1 MKTLQG
7 GNRVRAG
14 LIGALLVII
23 IGLLPSTA
31 RAQASISGVV
41 KDSSGAVLPG
51 VTVEAASPAL
61 IEKVRSATADG
72 SGQYHIENLRPGTY
86 SLTFTLSGFSTFKRE
101 GIELTGTFTATVN
114 AEMKVGAVA
123 ETITVAGETPV
134 VDVVNAK
141 QQQTVSGETLE
152 AIPTARLY
160 HSIATLVP
168 GVSVSGS
175 QDVGGLAGPVTVT
188 FNMRGGP
195 GNEGRLTLDGL
206 SLGASL
212 NGTGVSYTVADVP
225 NAQEIVFT
233 TAGGLGEL
241 EVGGPAMNL
250 VPRQGG
256 NSFNGSFFGNWA
268 NDSLQTSNYTDAI
281 KAAGLS
287 APNLMQKIWDASGAV
302 GGPVSKDK
310 LWFFAATRYQGN
322 RKLVA
327 GMFDNLNAGDPT
339 QWTYVGNKNAQS
351 RDDGTWKSVN
361 VRLTWQASPRN
372 KFSFY
377 EDQQW
382 LCTSCLGG
390 GSATIA
396 PEARGNNHA
405 TPTVQQ
411 ATWSSPVT
419 SKLLLEAG
427 FGTNLIDG
435 YGTQFNLPNSN
446 ALIPVTE
453 QCTGGCPANGGIAG
467 LQYRGNNSY
476 VADSDVLSWR
486 ASITR
491 VTGGNSA
498 KLGYYGQFVRNHF
511 PNSVVNDTWTSYT
524 FNNGAPLSLTQLAG
538 PALVNTHL
546 KTHALYLQDQWTHGK
561 LTLTGAMRYDRSAS
575 FFPQEQVGPNP
586 FILTPTVFPAQ
597 DGTKYS
603 DITPRIG
610 VAYDVFG
617 NGKTSVK
624 VNVGKYLA
632 AADGSSITGALT
644 NPLSRIATS
653 VNRTWTDGNKNFK
666 PDCDLSNPLVQDFRT
681 SGGDLCGQINNLN
694 FAKPIFSNTY
704 DPAILN
710 GWGLRPYDWNVGIQV
725 QQELLPR
732 VSVNVG
738 YFRRWFGNF
747 LATDNLA
754 VKASDFSTFSVT
766 APADSR
772 LPGGGGYVVSGLYDV
787 SPTLFGQTNN
797 FITLSDTYGNQTQH
811 WNSVEVNF
819 TARVRQGLTFQGG
832 TSTGRL
838 TTDNCAITAQ
848 LPETTISATGA
859 RNPYCHVEPPFLTQF
874 KALASYTVPKVDV
887 QVSGTMQSIPGAT
900 LAANFNVPTATAAL
914 TLGRPLAGQAAFA
927 SVNLVTPG
935 SVLGDRINQLDL
947 RAGKVLRFGHTRLQL
962 SADLYNALNSSAIQT
977 YNQTF
982 NATSWLTPTL
992 ILPARF
998 AKLTAQ
1004 VDF

>member
-1 MKTLQG
+1 MRSLVRLSIAALALVVAPTL
-7 GNRVRAG
+7 AF
-14 LIGALLVII
+14 
-23 IGLLPSTA
+23 
-31 RAQASISGVV
+31 AQASLNGLV

-51 VTVEAASPAL
+51 VTVEASSPAL
-61 IEKVRSATADG
+61 IEKVRSAVTDSTG
-72 SGQYHIENLRPGTY
+72 LYHIENLRPGTY
-86 SLTFTLSGFSTFKRE
+86 SITFSITGFSTVKHE
-101 GIELTGTFTATVN
+101 GIELTGSFTATVN
-114 AEMKVGAVA
+114 ADLKIGAVA
-123 ETITVAGETPV
+123 ETIIVTGETPV

-141 QQQTVSGETLE
+141 QQETVSGETLE

-256 NSFNGSFFGNWA
+256 NSFSGSFFGNWA

-281 KAAGLS
+281 RAAGLS
-287 APNLMQKIWDASGAV
+287 APNLMQKIWDTSGAV
-302 GGPVSKDK
+302 GGPIAKDK

-327 GMFDNLNAGDPT
+327 GMFDNLNAGNT
-339 QWTYVGNKNAQS
+339 AAWTYLGDKTAQS
-351 RDDGTWKSVN
+351 RDDGTWKSFN

-382 LCTSCLGG
+382 LCTSCMGG
-390 GSATIA
+390 GSATAA

-405 TPTVQQ
+405 APTVQQ
-411 ATWSSPVT
+411 AVWSSPVT
-419 SKLLLEAG
+419 SRLLLEAG
-427 FGTNLIDG
+427 FGTNLIDT

-453 QCTGGCPANGGIAG
+453 ACTGGCAANGGIAG
-467 LQYRGNNSY
+467 LNYRGNNSY

-486 ASITR
+486 ASATR
-491 VTGGNSA
+491 VTGANSA
-498 KLGYYGQFVRNHF
+498 KFGYYGQFVRNHF

-524 FNNGAPLSLTQLAG
+524 FNNGVPLSLTQIAG

-546 KTHALYLQDQWTHGK
+546 QTHSLYAQDQWTLGR
-561 LTLTGAMRYDRSAS
+561 LTLTGAIRYDRSSS

-597 DGTKYS
+597 NGTSYN
-603 DITPRIG
+603 DVTPRIG

-624 VNVGKYLA
+624 VNAGKYLA
-632 AADGSSITGALT
+632 ASDGSSITGAAT
-644 NPLSRIATS
+644 NPLSRISTS
-653 VNRTWTDGNKNFK
+653 VNRTWTDANRNFK
-666 PDCDLSNPLVQDFRT
+666 PDCDLSNPTAQDLRAA
-681 SGGDLCGQINNLN
+681 GGDFCGQINNLN
-694 FAKPIFSNTY
+694 FAKPVFSNTY

-710 GWGLRPYDWNVGIQV
+710 GWGLRPYDWNIGIQV
-725 QQELLPR
+725 QQELRPR
-732 VSVNVG
+732 VSVNIG

-754 VKASDFSTFSVT
+754 VKASDYTSYSIS

-772 LPGGGGYVVSGLYDV
+772 LPGGGGNVITGLYDV

-797 FITLSDTYGNQTQH
+797 FISLADNYGSQTQH
-811 WNSVEVNF
+811 WNSLEINL

-838 TTDNCAITAQ
+838 TTNTCEIRAQ
-848 LPETTISATGA
+848 LPETATL
-859 RNPYCHVEPPFLTQF
+859 NPYCNVVPPFLTQF
-874 KALASYTVPKVDV
+874 KGLASYTVPRVGV
-887 QVSGTMQSIPGAT
+887 QISGTLQSIPGAN
-900 LAANFNVPTATAAL
+900 LAANFSVPTATVAQS
-914 TLGRPLAGQAAFA
+914 LGRPLAGSAAFA

-935 SVLGDRINQLDL
+935 DIQGDRVNQVDL
-947 RAGKVLRFGHTRLQL
+947 RAGKVLRFGHTRMQL
-962 SADLYNALNSSAIQT
+962 SLDLYNALNSSAIQT

-982 NATSWLTPTL
+982 IAAGNWLTPTL
-992 ILPARF
+992 ILPSRF
-998 AKLTAQ
+998 AKITAQ

>member
-1 MKTLQG
+1 MRRLATL
-7 GNRVRAG
+7 VVA
-14 LIGALLVII
+14 ALAAVFVPSLVY
-23 IGLLPSTA
+23 G
-31 RAQASISGVV
+31 QASINGVV
-41 KDSSGAVLPG
+41 KDTSGAVLPG

-61 IEKVRSATADG
+61 IEKVRTALTDA
-72 SGQYHIENLRPGTY
+72 SGQYHVENLRPGMY
-86 SLTFTLSGFSTFKRE
+86 SLTFTLTGFSTVKRE
-101 GIELTGTFTATVN
+101 GIELAGSFTATVN
-114 AEMKVGAVA
+114 AELKVGTVA
-123 ETITVAGETPV
+123 ETIVVVGETPV

-160 HSIATLVP
+160 HSVATLVP

-256 NSFNGSFFGNWA
+256 NRFSGSFFGNWA
-268 NDSLQTSNYTDAI
+268 NDALQTSNYTDAI
-281 KAAGLS
+281 RAAGLN
-287 APNLMQKIWDASGAV
+287 APNLMQKIWDSDAAV
-302 GGPVSKDK
+302 GGPIRTDK
-310 LWFFAATRYQGN
+310 LWFFASTRYQGN

-327 GMFDNLNAGDPT
+327 GMFNNLNAGNPDA
-339 QWTYVGNKNAQS
+339 WTYVPDTSSQA
-351 RDDGTWKSVN
+351 RDDGTWKSFN
-361 VRLTWQASPRN
+361 ARLTWQASPRN

-382 LCTSCLGG
+382 LCTSCLSGG
-390 GSATIA
+390 TATTA
-396 PEARGNNHA
+396 PEARGNNHG
-405 TPTVQQ
+405 TPRVQQ
-411 ATWSSPVT
+411 MTWSSPWTNKV
-419 SKLLLEAG
+419 LLEAG

-435 YGTQFNLPNSN
+435 YGTQPNLSN
-446 ALIPVTE
+446 YNAIIPVTE
-453 QCTGGCPANGGIAG
+453 RCTGGCAANGNIPG
-467 LQYRGNNSY
+467 LQYRSIVAGAY

-486 ASITR
+486 GSITR
-491 VTGGNSA
+491 VTGGNSL

-511 PNSVVNDTWTSYT
+511 PNAVVNDTWTAYT
-524 FNNGAPLSLTQLAG
+524 FNNGVPLQLTQLAG
-538 PALVNTHL
+538 PALFNTHL
-546 KTHALYLQDQWTHGK
+546 KTHALYAQDQWTRGK
-561 LTLTGAMRYDRSAS
+561 LTLSGAVRYDRSAS

-597 DGTKYS
+597 DGTSYN
-603 DITPRIG
+603 DITPRLGI
-610 VAYDVFG
+610 AYDVFG

-624 VNVGKYLA
+624 VNAGKYLA

-653 VNRTWTDGNKNFK
+653 VTRTWSDANGNFK
-666 PDCDLSNPLVQDFRT
+666 PDCDLSNPLTQDLRA
-681 SGGDLCGQINNLN
+681 SGGDSCGQISNLN
-694 FAKPIFSNTY
+694 FAKPVFSNTY
-704 DPAILN
+704 DPAILH
-710 GWGLRPYDWNVGIQV
+710 GWSIRPYDWNVGVQV

-747 LATDNLA
+747 LATDNLS
-754 VKASDFSTFSVT
+754 VKASDYTPFSVT
-766 APADSR
+766 APVDPR
-772 LPGGGGYVVSGLYDV
+772 LPSGGGNVISGLYDV
-787 SPTLFGQTNN
+787 NPTLFGQTNN
-797 FITLSDTYGNQTQH
+797 FITLSNNYGTQTSH

-838 TTDNCAITAQ
+838 TTDNCAIVSQ
-848 LPETTISATGA
+848 LPEATFTTTGA
-859 RNPYCHVEPPFLTQF
+859 LNPYCHVQPPFLTQF
-874 KALASYTVPKVDV
+874 KGLASYTIPRVDV

-900 LAANFNVPTATAAL
+900 LQANYSVPTATASQS
-914 TLGRPLAGQAAFA
+914 LGRPLAGNAPFA
-927 SVNLVTPG
+927 TLSLVTPG

-947 RAGKVLRFGHTRLQL
+947 RVGKVLHFGRSRMQL
-962 SADLYNALNSSAIQT
+962 SLDVYNALNTSAIQT

-982 NATSWLTPTL
+982 IANGNWLTPTL

-998 AKLTAQ
+998 AKITAQ
-1004 VDF
+1004 FDF

>member
-1 MKTLQG
+1 MRSISRLIFAVLATL
-7 GNRVRAG
+7 
-14 LIGALLVII
+14 
-23 IGLLPSTA
+23 LLPGFA
-31 RAQASISGVV
+31 LAQNQSAINGTVR
-41 KDSSGAVLPG
+41 DSSGAVLPG
-51 VTVEAASPAL
+51 VTVEAASPVL
-61 IEKVRSATADG
+61 IEKVRTAITDG
-72 SGQYHIENLRPGTY
+72 GGQYHIEDLRPGTY
-86 SLTFTLSGFSTFKRE
+86 SLTFTLTGFSTVKRE
-101 GIELTGTFTATVN
+101 GIELTGSFTATVN
-114 AEMKVGAVA
+114 ADMKVGAVA
-123 ETITVAGETPV
+123 ETIVVTGETPV

-141 QQQTVSGETLE
+141 QLQTVSGETLE

-225 NAQEIVFT
+225 NAQEITFT

-256 NSFNGSFFGNWA
+256 NKFTGSFFGNWA

-281 KAAGLS
+281 RAAGLS
-287 APNLMQKIWDASGAV
+287 APNLMQKIWDSDGAI
-302 GGPVSKDK
+302 GGPIRTDK
-310 LWFFAATRYQGN
+310 LWFFATARYQGN

-327 GMFDNLNAGDPT
+327 GMFDNANAGDPT
-339 QWTYVGNKNAQS
+339 KWTYVPSTSQS
-351 RDDGTWKSVN
+351 RDDGTWKSFN
-361 VRLTWQASPRN
+361 ARLTWQASQRN

-382 LCTSCLGG
+382 LCTSCMGG
-390 GSATIA
+390 GSATTA

-411 ATWSSPVT
+411 VTWSSPYT

-427 FGTNLIDG
+427 FGTNIIDG
-435 YGTQFNLPNSN
+435 YGTQFNLPNAS
-446 ALIPVTE
+446 ALIPVVE
-453 QCTGGCPANGGIAG
+453 ACTGGCAANGGIAG
-467 LQYRGNNSY
+467 LSYRGNNSY

-491 VTGGNSA
+491 VTGGNTA
-498 KLGYYGQFVRNHF
+498 KIGYYGQFVRNHF
-511 PNSVVNDTWTSYT
+511 PNSVVNDTWTSYR
-524 FNNGAPLSLTQLAG
+524 FNNGVPLQLTQLAG

-546 KTHALYLQDQWTHGK
+546 KTHALFAQDQLTLHK
-561 LTLTGAMRYDRSAS
+561 LTISAAVRYDRSAS
-575 FFPQEQVGPNP
+575 FFPEEQVGPNP

-597 DGTKYS
+597 DGTSYN
-603 DITPRIG
+603 DITPRAGI
-610 VAYDVFG
+610 AYDVFG

-624 VNVGKYLA
+624 VNFGKYLA

-644 NPLSRIATS
+644 NPLSRISTS
-653 VNRTWTDGNKNFK
+653 VTRTWTDQNRNFR
-666 PDCDLSNPLVQDFRT
+666 PDCDLSNPLAQDQRP
-681 SGGDLCGQINNLN
+681 SGGDFCGQISDLN
-694 FAKPIFSNTY
+694 FAKPVFSNTF
-704 DPAILN
+704 DPAILH
-710 GWGLRPYDWNVGIQV
+710 GWGIRPYDWNFGLQV
-725 QQELLPR
+725 QQEVAPR
-732 VSVNVG
+732 VSVNIG

-747 LATDNLA
+747 FATDNLA
-754 VKASDFSTFSVT
+754 VTAADYSSFSIT

-772 LPGGGGYVVSGLYDV
+772 LPGGGGNVIGGLYDV
-787 SPTLFGQTNN
+787 SPALFGRTNN
-797 FITLSDTYGNQTQH
+797 FITKADNFGSETQH
-811 WNSVEVNF
+811 WNSVEINL

-838 TTDNCAITAQ
+838 TTNVCEIRAQ
-848 LPETTISATGA
+848 LPELTITGITGPT
-859 RNPYCHVEPPFLTQF
+859 NPYCNVVPPFLTQF
-874 KALASYTVPKVDV
+874 KGLASYNVPKIDV
-887 QVSGTMQSIPGAT
+887 QVSGTMQSIPGAN
-900 LAANFNVPTATAAL
+900 LAANLSVPTATTAL
-914 TLGRPLAGQAAFA
+914 TLGRPLAGNAPFA
-927 SVNLVTPG
+927 TVNLVNPG
-935 SVLGDRINQLDL
+935 DIQGDRINQLDL
-947 RAGKVLRFGHTRLQL
+947 RVGKVLHFGRSRVQV
-962 SADLYNALNSSAIQT
+962 SVDLYNALNSSAIQS

-982 NATSWLTPTL
+982 ITNGSWLTPTL
-992 ILPARF
+992 ILPSRF
-998 AKLTAQ
+998 AKITGQ

>member
-14 LIGALLVII
+14 LFGALLVII

-123 ETITVAGETPV
+123 ETITVAGET
-134 VDVVNAK
+134 
-141 QQQTVSGETLE
+141 LE

-225 NAQEIVFT
+225 NAHEIVFT

-268 NDSLQTSNYTDAI
+268 NESLQTSNYTDAI

-287 APNLMQKIWDASGAV
+287 APSLMQKMWDASAAI
-302 GGPVSKDK
+302 GGPVRKDK
-310 LWFFAATRYQGN
+310 LWFFASTRYQGN

-327 GMFDNLNAGDPT
+327 GMFDNLNAGNANA
-339 QWTYVGNKNAQS
+339 WTYVPNTGSQA
-351 RDDGTWKSVN
+351 RDDGTWKSFN
-361 VRLTWQASPRN
+361 VRATLQASPRN

-382 LCTSCLGG
+382 LCTSCMGG

-411 ATWSSPVT
+411 VTWSSPVT

-427 FGTNLIDG
+427 F
-435 YGTQFNLPNSN
+435 
-446 ALIPVTE
+446 
-453 QCTGGCPANGGIAG
+453 
-467 LQYRGNNSY
+467 
-476 VADSDVLSWR
+476 
-486 ASITR
+486 
-491 VTGGNSA
+491 
-498 KLGYYGQFVRNHF
+498 
-511 PNSVVNDTWTSYT
+511 
-524 FNNGAPLSLTQLAG
+524 
-538 PALVNTHL
+538 
-546 KTHALYLQDQWTHGK
+546 
-561 LTLTGAMRYDRSAS
+561 
-575 FFPQEQVGPNP
+575 
-586 FILTPTVFPAQ
+586 
-597 DGTKYS
+597 
-603 DITPRIG
+603 
-610 VAYDVFG
+610 
-617 NGKTSVK
+617 
-624 VNVGKYLA
+624 
-632 AADGSSITGALT
+632 
-644 NPLSRIATS
+644 
-653 VNRTWTDGNKNFK
+653 
-666 PDCDLSNPLVQDFRT
+666 
-681 SGGDLCGQINNLN
+681 
-694 FAKPIFSNTY
+694 
-704 DPAILN
+704 
-710 GWGLRPYDWNVGIQV
+710 
-725 QQELLPR
+725 
-732 VSVNVG
+732 
-738 YFRRWFGNF
+738 
-747 LATDNLA
+747 
-754 VKASDFSTFSVT
+754 
-766 APADSR
+766 
-772 LPGGGGYVVSGLYDV
+772 
-787 SPTLFGQTNN
+787 
-797 FITLSDTYGNQTQH
+797 
-811 WNSVEVNF
+811 
-819 TARVRQGLTFQGG
+819 
-832 TSTGRL
+832 
-838 TTDNCAITAQ
+838 
-848 LPETTISATGA
+848 
-859 RNPYCHVEPPFLTQF
+859 
-874 KALASYTVPKVDV
+874 
-887 QVSGTMQSIPGAT
+887 
-900 LAANFNVPTATAAL
+900 
-914 TLGRPLAGQAAFA
+914 
-927 SVNLVTPG
+927 
-935 SVLGDRINQLDL
+935 
-947 RAGKVLRFGHTRLQL
+947 
-962 SADLYNALNSSAIQT
+962 
-977 YNQTF
+977 
-982 NATSWLTPTL
+982 
-992 ILPARF
+992 
-998 AKLTAQ
+998 
-1004 VDF
+1004 

>member
-1 MKTLQG
+1 M
-7 GNRVRAG
+7 RVLR
-14 LIGALLVII
+14 LVIMVVAL
-23 IGLLPSTA
+23 LLPSLA
-31 RAQASISGVV
+31 RAQAAINGVV
-41 KDSSGAVLPG
+41 KDTSGAVLPG
-51 VTVEAASPAL
+51 VTVEASSPAL
-61 IEKVRSATADG
+61 IEKVRSAVTDG
-72 SGQYHIENLRPGTY
+72 TGQYRIENLRPGAY
-86 SLTFTLSGFSTFKRE
+86 SVTFTLTGFSTVKRE
-101 GIELTGTFTATVN
+101 GIELTGSFTATVN
-114 AEMKVGAVA
+114 ADLKVGAVA
-123 ETITVAGETPV
+123 ETIVVTGETPV

-141 QQQTVSGETLE
+141 QQQTVTGDTLE

-160 HSIATLVP
+160 HSVATLVP

-256 NSFNGSFFGNWA
+256 NRFSGSFFANWA
-268 NDSLQTSNYTDAI
+268 NDALQTSNYTDAI

-287 APNLMQKIWDASGAV
+287 APNLMQKIWDTSGAV
-302 GGPVSKDK
+302 GGPIRADK
-310 LWFFAATRYQGN
+310 LWFFASTRYQGN

-327 GMFDNLNAGDPT
+327 GMFDNLNAGNPNA
-339 QWTYVGNKNAQS
+339 WTYVANPNSQS
-351 RDDGTWKSVN
+351 RDDGTWKSFN
-361 VRLTWQASPRN
+361 VRMTWQASPRN

-390 GSATIA
+390 GSATTA

-405 TPTVQQ
+405 SPTVQQ
-411 ATWSSPVT
+411 VTWSSPWT
-419 SKLLLEAG
+419 SKVLLEAG
-427 FGTNLIDG
+427 FGTNIIDG
-435 YGTQFNLPNSN
+435 YGTQFNLPNSS

-453 QCTGGCPANGGIAG
+453 RCTAGCAANGGIAG
-467 LQYRGNNSY
+467 LAYRGNNSY

-498 KLGYYGQFVRNHF
+498 KIGYYGQFVRNHF
-511 PNSVVNDTWTSYT
+511 PNSVVNDTWTSYA
-524 FNNGAPLSLTQLAG
+524 FNNGAPLQLTQLAG

-546 KTHALYLQDQWTHGK
+546 KTHALYAQDQWTHGR
-561 LTLTGAMRYDRSAS
+561 LTLSGAIRYDRSSS
-575 FFPQEQVGPNP
+575 FFPEEQVGPNP

-597 DGTKYS
+597 DGTSYN
-603 DITPRIG
+603 DITPRFG
-610 VAYDVFG
+610 AAYDVFG

-624 VNVGKYLA
+624 VNAGKYLA

-644 NPLSRIATS
+644 NPLSRISTS
-653 VNRTWTDGNKNFK
+653 VTRTWTDGNRNFK
-666 PDCDLSNPLVQDFRT
+666 PDCDLSNPLAQDLRPT
-681 SGGDLCGQINNLN
+681 GGDFCGQISDLN
-694 FAKPIFSNTY
+694 FAKPVFSNTY
-704 DPAILN
+704 DPSILH
-710 GWGLRPYDWNVGIQV
+710 GWGIRAYDWNIGIQV
-725 QQELLPR
+725 QQQVLPR

-754 VKASDFSTFSVT
+754 VKASDFSQFSVT
-766 APADSR
+766 TPADPR
-772 LPGGGGYVVSGLYDV
+772 LPGGGGNVISGLYDV
-787 SPTLFGQTNN
+787 NPALFGQTNN
-797 FITLSDTYGNQTQH
+797 FITLSDAYGNQTSH
-811 WNSVEVNF
+811 WNSVELNV

-838 TTDNCAITAQ
+838 TTDNCAVAAQ
-848 LPETTISATGA
+848 LPETTVSATGT

-874 KALASYTVPKVDV
+874 KGLASYKIPKVDV

-900 LAANFNVPTATAAL
+900 LAANFSVPTATAAQ
-914 TLGRPLAGQAAFA
+914 TLGRPLAGNATFA
-927 SVNLVTPG
+927 TVSLVTPG
-935 SVLGDRINQLDL
+935 SVLGDRVNQLDL
-947 RAGKVLRFGHTRLQL
+947 RATKVLKFSRTRVQIGV
-962 SADLYNALNSSAIQT
+962 DLYNALNSSAIQS
-977 YNQTF
+977 YNQSF
-982 NATSWLTPTL
+982 IQNGSWLTPTL

>member
-86 SLTFTLSGFSTFKRE
+86 SLTFSLQGFSTIKRE

-114 AEMKVGAVA
+114 ADMKVGAVA
-123 ETITVAGETPV
+123 ETVVVTGETPV

-256 NSFNGSFFGNWA
+256 NTFSGSFFGNWA

-281 KAAGLS
+281 KAAGLN
-287 APNLMQKIWDASGAV
+287 APNLMQKIWDSSASI
-302 GGPVSKDK
+302 GGPARKDK
-310 LWFFAATRYQGN
+310 LGFFAATRYQGT

-327 GMFDNLNAGDPT
+327 GMFDNIIAGNPNA
-339 QWTYVGNKNAQS
+339 WTYRASNSQS
-351 RDDGTWKSVN
+351 RDDGTWKSFN

-382 LCTSCLGG
+382 LCTSCMGG

-411 ATWSSPVT
+411 VTWNSPV
-419 SKLLLEAG
+419 SSGLLLEAG
-427 FGTNLIDG
+427 FGTNLIDT

-453 QCTGGCPANGGIAG
+453 ASTGGCAANGGIAG

-476 VADSDVLSWR
+476 VADSDVPSWR
-486 ASITR
+486 ASVTR
-491 VTGGNSA
+491 VTGRTNA
-498 KLGYYGQFVRNHF
+498 KIGYYGQFVRDHF
-511 PNSVVNDTWTSYT
+511 PNSVVNDTWT
-524 FNNGAPLSLTQLAG
+524 
-538 PALVNTHL
+538 
-546 KTHALYLQDQWTHGK
+546 
-561 LTLTGAMRYDRSAS
+561 
-575 FFPQEQVGPNP
+575 
-586 FILTPTVFPAQ
+586 
-597 DGTKYS
+597 
-603 DITPRIG
+603 
-610 VAYDVFG
+610 
-617 NGKTSVK
+617 
-624 VNVGKYLA
+624 
-632 AADGSSITGALT
+632 
-644 NPLSRIATS
+644 
-653 VNRTWTDGNKNFK
+653 
-666 PDCDLSNPLVQDFRT
+666 
-681 SGGDLCGQINNLN
+681 
-694 FAKPIFSNTY
+694 
-704 DPAILN
+704 
-710 GWGLRPYDWNVGIQV
+710 
-725 QQELLPR
+725 
-732 VSVNVG
+732 
-738 YFRRWFGNF
+738 
-747 LATDNLA
+747 
-754 VKASDFSTFSVT
+754 
-766 APADSR
+766 
-772 LPGGGGYVVSGLYDV
+772 
-787 SPTLFGQTNN
+787 
-797 FITLSDTYGNQTQH
+797 
-811 WNSVEVNF
+811 
-819 TARVRQGLTFQGG
+819 
-832 TSTGRL
+832 
-838 TTDNCAITAQ
+838 
-848 LPETTISATGA
+848 
-859 RNPYCHVEPPFLTQF
+859 
-874 KALASYTVPKVDV
+874 
-887 QVSGTMQSIPGAT
+887 
-900 LAANFNVPTATAAL
+900 
-914 TLGRPLAGQAAFA
+914 
-927 SVNLVTPG
+927 
-935 SVLGDRINQLDL
+935 
-947 RAGKVLRFGHTRLQL
+947 
-962 SADLYNALNSSAIQT
+962 
-977 YNQTF
+977 
-982 NATSWLTPTL
+982 
-992 ILPARF
+992 
-998 AKLTAQ
+998 
-1004 VDF
+1004 

>member
-1 MKTLQG
+1 MRALVRLAVATL
-7 GNRVRAG
+7 VFAS
-14 LIGALLVII
+14 I
-23 IGLLPSTA
+23 PSLA
-31 RAQASISGVV
+31 FAQASINGLV
-41 KDSSGAVLPG
+41 KDTSGAVLPG

-61 IEKVRSATADG
+61 IEKVRSAVTDG
-72 SGQYHIENLRPGTY
+72 GGQYHIENLRPGTY
-86 SLTFTLSGFSTFKRE
+86 VLTFSLTGFSTVKRE
-101 GIELTGTFTATVN
+101 GIELTGAFTATVN
-114 AEMKVGAVA
+114 ADMKVGAVA
-123 ETITVAGETPV
+123 ETIVVTGETPV

-141 QQQTVSGETLE
+141 QQETVSGDTLE

-212 NGTGVSYTVADVP
+212 NGTGVSYTLADVP

-233 TAGGLGEL
+233 TAGALGEL

-256 NSFNGSFFGNWA
+256 NKFSGSFFGNWA

-287 APNLMQKIWDASGAV
+287 VPNLMTKIWDTSAAI
-302 GGPVSKDK
+302 GGPVSRDR
-310 LWFFAATRYQGN
+310 LWFFGAARYQGN

-327 GMFDNLNAGDPT
+327 GMFDNLNAGNPAA
-339 QWTYVGNKNAQS
+339 WTYVGDKTSQS
-351 RDDGTWKSVN
+351 RDDGTWKSFN

-390 GSATIA
+390 GSATTA

-411 ATWSSPVT
+411 ATWSSPIT

-427 FGTNLIDG
+427 FGTNLIDT

-453 QCTGGCPANGGIAG
+453 ACTAGCAANGGIAG
-467 LQYRGNNSY
+467 LAYRGNNSY

-486 ASITR
+486 GSVTR
-491 VTGGNSA
+491 VTGANSA
-498 KLGYYGQFVRNHF
+498 KVGYYGQFVRNHF

-524 FNNGAPLSLTQLAG
+524 FNNGAPLSLTQIAG

-546 KTHALYLQDQWTHGK
+546 QTHSLYAQDQWTLRK
-561 LTLTGAMRYDRSAS
+561 LTVSGAIRYDHSAS

-586 FILTPTVFPAQ
+586 FILVPTVFPAQ
-597 DGTKYS
+597 DGTSYN
-603 DITPRIG
+603 DITPRVG

-644 NPLSRIATS
+644 NPLSRISTS
-653 VNRTWTDGNKNFK
+653 VTRTWTDANKNFK
-666 PDCDLSNPLVQDFRT
+666 PDCDLSNPLAQDLRS
-681 SGGDLCGQINNLN
+681 SGGDFCAQINNLN
-694 FAKPIFSNTY
+694 FAKPVFSNTY
-704 DPAILN
+704 DSAILN
-710 GWGLRPYDWNVGIQV
+710 GWSLRPYDWNFGIQV
-725 QQELLPR
+725 QQEVRPR

-747 LATDNLA
+747 FATDNLS
-754 VKASDFSTFSVT
+754 VKSSDYTSFSVT
-766 APADSR
+766 APSDSR
-772 LPGGGGYVVSGLYDV
+772 LPGGGGNVISGLYDV
-787 SPTLFGQTNN
+787 APTLFGQTNN
-797 FITLSDTYGNQTQH
+797 FITKADSFGNQTQH
-811 WNSVEVNF
+811 WNSVEINL

-838 TTDNCAITAQ
+838 TTNTCEIRPQ
-848 LPETTISATGA
+848 LPESATL
-859 RNPYCHVEPPFLTQF
+859 NPYCSVVPPFLTQF
-874 KALASYTVPKVDV
+874 KGLASYAIPRIDV
-887 QVSGTMQSIPGAT
+887 QVSGTMQSIPGAN
-900 LAANFNVPTATAAL
+900 LQANYSVPTATVAQS
-914 TLGRPLAGQAAFA
+914 LGRPLSGSAAFA
-927 SVNLVTPG
+927 TVNLVTPG
-935 SVLGDRINQLDL
+935 AIQGDRINQLDL
-947 RAGKVLRFGHTRLQL
+947 RAGKVLRFSRTRVQI
-962 SADLYNALNSSAIQT
+962 SVDLYNALNSSAIQS

-982 NATSWLTPTL
+982 IAGGNWLTPTL

>member
-1 MKTLQG
+1 MRTL
-7 GNRVRAG
+7 RFA
-14 LIGALLVII
+14 LIAFVLTV
-23 IGLLPSTA
+23 PSA
-31 RAQASISGVV
+31 AFAQAAINGVV
-41 KDSSGAVLPG
+41 KDTSGAVLPG
-51 VTVEAASPAL
+51 VTVEASSSAL
-61 IEKVRSATADG
+61 IEKVRSAVTDG
-72 SGQYHIENLRPGTY
+72 SGQYRIEDLRPGTY
-86 SLTFTLSGFSTFKRE
+86 TLTFSLAGFSTVKRQ
-101 GIELTGTFTATVN
+101 GIELTGSFTATVN
-114 AEMKVGAVA
+114 ADMKVGAVA
-123 ETITVAGETPV
+123 ETIVVTGETPV

-141 QQQTVSGETLE
+141 QQETVSGETLE

-168 GVSVSGS
+168 GVSVSGT

-256 NSFNGSFFGNWA
+256 NTYSGSFFGNWA

-281 KAAGLS
+281 RAAGLS
-287 APNLMQKIWDASGAV
+287 VPNLMQKIWDSSGAV
-302 GGPVSKDK
+302 GGPVRTDK
-310 LWFFAATRYQGN
+310 LWFFAAARYQGN

-327 GMFDNLNAGDPT
+327 GMFDNVNAGNVNA
-339 QWTYVGNKNAQS
+339 WTYVPDRTSQS
-351 RDDGTWKSVN
+351 RDDGTWKSFN

-382 LCTSCLGG
+382 LCTSCMGG
-390 GSATIA
+390 GSATVS

-411 ATWSSPVT
+411 VVWSSPV
-419 SKLLLEAG
+419 SGKMLLEAG

-435 YGTQFNLPNSN
+435 YGTQPDISN
-446 ALIPVTE
+446 YSAMIPVTE
-453 QCTGGCPANGGIAG
+453 LCTAGCAANGGIAG
-467 LQYRGNNSY
+467 LQYRSIVAGAY

-486 ASITR
+486 ASITH
-491 VTGGNSA
+491 VTGGNSF
-498 KLGYYGQFVRNHF
+498 KVGYYGQFVRNHF
-511 PNSVVNDTWTSYT
+511 PNAVVNDSWTSYT
-524 FNNGAPLSLTQLAG
+524 FNNGVPLQLTQIAG
-538 PALVNTHL
+538 PALFNTHL
-546 KTHALYLQDQWTHGK
+546 KTHALYAQDQWTLHK
-561 LTLTGAMRYDRSAS
+561 LTLTGAIRYDRSAS
-575 FFPQEQVGPNP
+575 FFPEESVGPNP

-597 DGTKYS
+597 AGTSYN
-603 DITPRIG
+603 DITPRFG
-610 VAYDVFG
+610 LAYDVFG

-624 VNVGKYLA
+624 FNVGKYLA

-644 NPLSRIATS
+644 NPLSRISTS
-653 VNRTWTDGNKNFK
+653 VTRTWTDGNKNFK
-666 PDCDLSNPLVQDFRT
+666 PDCDLSNPLAQDARAA
-681 SGGDLCGQINNLN
+681 GGDFCGQINNLN
-694 FAKPIFSNTY
+694 FAKPVFSNTY
-704 DPAILN
+704 DPAILH

-725 QQELLPR
+725 QQEVLPR

-754 VKASDFSTFSVT
+754 VKATDFSTFSVT
-766 APADSR
+766 APTDAR
-772 LPGGGGYVVSGLYDV
+772 LPGGGGNVISGLYDV
-787 SPTLFGQTNN
+787 NPALFGQTNN
-797 FITLSDTYGNQTQH
+797 FITLSDNYGSQTSH
-811 WNSVEVNF
+811 WNSVEVSF
-819 TARVRQGLTFQGG
+819 TARVRRGLTLQGG

-838 TTDNCAITAQ
+838 TTDNCAIVSQ
-848 LPETTISATGA
+848 LPENTVAANGT
-859 RNPYCHVEPPFLTQF
+859 RNPYCHVQPPFLTQF
-874 KALASYTVPKVDV
+874 KGLASYTVPKIDV
-887 QVSGTMQSIPGAT
+887 QLSGTMQSIPGGT
-900 LAANFNVPTATAAL
+900 LAANFNVPTALAAQS
-914 TLGRPLAGQAAFA
+914 LGRPLAGNAAFA
-927 SVNLVTPG
+927 TVSLVTPG
-935 SVLGDRINQLDL
+935 SVLGDRVNELDL
-947 RAGKVLRFGHTRLQL
+947 RAGKVLRFGRFRTQI
-962 SADLYNALNSSAIQT
+962 SVDLYNALNSSAIQT

-982 NATSWLTPTL
+982 IAGGNWLTPTL

>member
-1 MKTLQG
+1 MRFLA
-7 GNRVRAG
+7 R
-14 LIGALLVII
+14 LVFAVVTAV
-23 IGLLPSTA
+23 LVPSFA
-31 RAQASISGVV
+31 FAQASINGLV

-61 IEKVRSATADG
+61 IEKVRSAVTDSG
-72 SGQYHIENLRPGTY
+72 GQYHIENLRPGTY
-86 SLTFTLSGFSTFKRE
+86 SITFTLTGFSTIKRE

-114 AEMKVGAVA
+114 ADLKVGAVT
-123 ETITVAGETPV
+123 ETIVVTGETPV

-256 NSFNGSFFGNWA
+256 NRFSGSFFGNWA

-287 APNLMQKIWDASGAV
+287 APNLMQKIWDTSAAI

-327 GMFDNLNAGDPT
+327 GMFDNLNAGNPNA
-339 QWTYVGNKNAQS
+339 WTYVGDKTSQS
-351 RDDGTWKSVN
+351 RDDGTWKSFN
-361 VRLTWQASPRN
+361 VRATWQASPRN

-382 LCTSCLGG
+382 LCTSCISG
-390 GSATIA
+390 GSATVA

-405 TPTVQQ
+405 APTVQQ
-411 ATWSSPVT
+411 AVWSSPVT

-427 FGTNLIDG
+427 FGTNLIDT
-435 YGTQFNLPNSN
+435 YGTQPNLSN
-446 ALIPVTE
+446 YNAMIPVTE
-453 QCTGGCPANGGIAG
+453 SCAGGCPANGGIAG
-467 LQYRGNNSY
+467 LQYRSIVAGAY
-476 VADSDVLSWR
+476 IADSDVLSWR
-486 ASITR
+486 ASVTR
-491 VTGGNSA
+491 VTGGNSL
-498 KLGYYGQFVRNHF
+498 KIGYYGQFVRNHF
-511 PNSVVNDTWTSYT
+511 PNAVVNDTWTTYT
-524 FNNGAPLSLTQLAG
+524 FNNGVPLSLNQIAG
-538 PALVNTHL
+538 PALFNTHL
-546 KTHALYLQDQWTHGK
+546 KTHAFYAQDQWTAGK
-561 LTLTGAMRYDRSAS
+561 LTLSGAIRYDRSAS
-575 FFPQEQVGPNP
+575 FFPEEQVGPNP
-586 FILTPTVFPAQ
+586 FILTPTVFAAQ
-597 DGTKYS
+597 AGTSYS
-603 DITPRIG
+603 DITPRFG
-610 VAYDVFG
+610 AAYDVFG

-624 VNVGKYLA
+624 VNAGKYLA

-644 NPLSRIATS
+644 NPLSRISTQ
-653 VNRTWTDGNKNFK
+653 VNRTWTDANKNFK
-666 PDCDLSNPLVQDFRT
+666 PDCDLSNPAAQDLRA
-681 SGGDLCGQINNLN
+681 SGGDFCGQISNLN
-694 FAKPIFSNTY
+694 FAKPVFSNTF

-710 GWGLRPYDWNVGIQV
+710 GWGIRPYDWNIGIQV
-725 QQELLPR
+725 QQELHPR
-732 VSVNVG
+732 VSVNIG

-747 LATDNLA
+747 LATDNLS
-754 VKASDFSTFSVT
+754 VKASDYSTFSVT
-766 APADSR
+766 APSDSR
-772 LPGGGGYVVSGLYDV
+772 LPGGGGNVITGLYDV
-787 SPTLFGQTNN
+787 APTLFGQTNN
-797 FITLSDTYGNQTQH
+797 FITRADNYGNQTSH
-811 WNSVEVNF
+811 WNSVEINL

-838 TTDNCAITAQ
+838 ATNTCEIRAQ
-848 LPETTISATGA
+848 LPETAVL
-859 RNPYCHVEPPFLTQF
+859 NPYCNVEPPFLTQF
-874 KALASYTVPKVDV
+874 KGLASYTIPRVDV
-887 QVSGTMQSIPGAT
+887 QISGTMQSIPGSN
-900 LAANFNVPTATAAL
+900 LAANFSVPTAVVAQS
-914 TLGRPLAGQAAFA
+914 LGRPLAGNASFA
-927 SVNLVTPG
+927 VVNLVTPG
-935 SVLGDRINQLDL
+935 ALQGDRVNQLDL
-947 RAGKVLRFGHTRLQL
+947 RAGKVLRFGRSRVQI
-962 SADLYNALNSSAIQT
+962 SVDLYNALNSSAIQS
-977 YNQTF
+977 YNQSF
-982 NATSWLTPTL
+982 IAGGNWLTPTL

-998 AKLTAQ
+998 AKITGQ

>member
-1 MKTLQG
+1 M
-7 GNRVRAG
+7 R
-14 LIGALLVII
+14 ALLRLTLAAVAAISVPA
-23 IGLLPSTA
+23 LASAQPS
-31 RAQASISGVV
+31 INGVV

-61 IEKVRSATADG
+61 IEKARSAVTDSG
-72 SGQYHIENLRPGTY
+72 GQYHIENLRPGAY
-86 SLTFTLSGFSTFKRE
+86 SVTFTLAGFSTVKRE
-101 GIELTGTFTATVN
+101 GIELTGSFTATVN
-114 AEMKVGAVA
+114 VDMKVGAVS
-123 ETITVAGETPV
+123 ETIVVTGETPV

-168 GVSVSGS
+168 GISVSGS

-225 NAQEIVFT
+225 NAQEITFT
-233 TAGGLGEL
+233 TAGGLGEI

-256 NSFNGSFFGNWA
+256 NRFSGSAFGNWA

-287 APNLMQKIWDASGAV
+287 APNLMQKIWDSNV
-302 GGPVSKDK
+302 SFGGPIRKDK
-310 LWFFAATRYQGN
+310 LWFFASTRYQGN

-339 QWTYVGNKNAQS
+339 KWTYVSSGSQS
-351 RDDGTWKSVN
+351 RDDGTWKSFN
-361 VRLTWQASPRN
+361 VRGTWQATARN

-382 LCTSCLGG
+382 LCTSCMGG

-405 TPTVQQ
+405 APTVQQ
-411 ATWSSPVT
+411 VTWSSPWT

-427 FGTNLIDG
+427 FGTNLIDT
-435 YGTQFNLPNSN
+435 YGTQANLSN
-446 ALIPVTE
+446 YNAIIPVTE
-453 QCTGGCPANGGIAG
+453 ACTAGCAANGGIAG
-467 LQYRGNNSY
+467 LQYRSIVAGAY
-476 VADSDVLSWR
+476 IADSDVLSWR
-486 ASITR
+486 GSITR
-491 VTGGNSA
+491 VTGGNSL
-498 KLGYYGQFVRNHF
+498 KVGYYGQFVRNHF
-511 PNSVVNDTWTSYT
+511 PNAVVNDTWTTYT
-524 FNNGAPLSLTQLAG
+524 FNNGNPLSLTQVAG
-538 PALVNTHL
+538 PALFNTHL
-546 KTHALYLQDQWTHGK
+546 KTHALYAQDQWTSGK
-561 LTLTGAMRYDRSAS
+561 LTLSGAVRWDRSAS
-575 FFPQEQVGPNP
+575 LFPQEQVGPNP
-586 FILTPTVFPAQ
+586 FILNPTVFPEQ
-597 DGTKYS
+597 DGTKYN
-603 DITPRIG
+603 DITPRVG
-610 VAYDVFG
+610 LAYDVFG

-624 VNVGKYLA
+624 FSMGKYLA

-644 NPLSRIATS
+644 NPLSRISTS
-653 VNRTWTDGNKNFK
+653 VTRTWTDGNKNFK
-666 PDCDLSNPLVQDFRT
+666 PDCDLSNPLAQDLRA
-681 SGGDLCGQINNLN
+681 SGGDFCGQISNLN
-694 FAKPIFSNTY
+694 FAKPVFSNTY
-704 DPAILN
+704 DSAIVN
-710 GWGLRPYDWNVGIQV
+710 GWGLRPYDWNIGVQV

-754 VKASDFSTFSVT
+754 VKASDYSTFSIT
-766 APADSR
+766 QPADSR
-772 LPGGGGYVVSGLYDV
+772 LPGGGGNVISGLYDV
-787 SPTLFGQTNN
+787 APTLSGQTNN
-797 FITLSDTYGNQTQH
+797 FITLADNYGSQTSH
-811 WNSVEVNF
+811 WNSVEANF

-838 TTDNCAITAQ
+838 TTNTCEIRAA
-848 LPETTISATGA
+848 LPETAPL
-859 RNPYCHVEPPFLTQF
+859 NPYCSVVPPFLTQF
-874 KALASYTVPKVDV
+874 KGLASYTIPRVDI
-887 QVSGTMQSIPGAT
+887 QVSGTMQSIPGAN
-900 LAANFNVPTATAAL
+900 LAANFSVPTATVAQS
-914 TLGRPLAGQAAFA
+914 LGRPLAGNAAFA
-927 SVNLVTPG
+927 TVNLVTPG
-935 SVLGDRINQLDL
+935 AIQGNRINQLDL
-947 RAGKVLRFGHTRLQL
+947 RVQKVLRFSRTRVQVGV
-962 SADLYNALNSSAIQT
+962 DLYNALNSSAIQT

-982 NATSWLTPTL
+982 IANGNWLTPTL

-998 AKLTAQ
+998 AKISAQ

>member
-1 MKTLQG
+1 M
-7 GNRVRAG
+7 RA
-14 LIGALLVII
+14 LRPIVSALALL
-23 IGLLPSTA
+23 LLPSLTF
-31 RAQASISGVV
+31 AQAAINGIV

-51 VTVEAASPAL
+51 VSVEASSSAL
-61 IEKVRSATADG
+61 IEKVRSAVTDG
-72 SGQYHIENLRPGTY
+72 SGQYRIENLRPGSY
-86 SLTFTLSGFSTFKRE
+86 SLTFSLQGFNTVKRE
-101 GIELTGTFTATVN
+101 GIELTGSFTATVN
-114 AEMKVGAVA
+114 ADLKVGAVA
-123 ETITVAGETPV
+123 ETVVVTGETPV

-141 QQQTVSGETLE
+141 QQETVTGETLG

-256 NSFNGSFFGNWA
+256 NTFSGSAFANWA

-281 KAAGLS
+281 KAAGLN
-287 APNLMQKIWDASGAV
+287 APNLMQKIWDSSV
-302 GGPVSKDK
+302 SIGGPINKDK
-310 LWFFAATRYQGN
+310 LWFFASTRYQGN

-327 GMFDNLNAGDPT
+327 GMFDNLNAGDVNA
-339 QWTYVGNKNAQS
+339 WTYIPNTSSQA
-351 RDDGTWKSVN
+351 RDDGTWKSFN
-361 VRLTWQASPRN
+361 VRATWQASPRN

-382 LCTSCLGG
+382 LCTSCMGG
-390 GSATIA
+390 GSATVS

-405 TPTVQQ
+405 KPTVQQ
-411 ATWSSPVT
+411 AVWSSPV
-419 SKLLLEAG
+419 SGKVLLEAG
-427 FGTNLIDG
+427 FGTNLIDT
-435 YGTQFNLPNSN
+435 YGTQPNLANYS
-446 ALIPVTE
+446 AMIPVTE
-453 QCTGGCPANGGIAG
+453 RCTGGCAANGGIAG
-467 LQYRGNNSY
+467 LQYRSIVAGAY
-476 VADSDVLSWR
+476 IADSDVLSWR
-486 ASITR
+486 GSITR
-491 VTGGNSA
+491 VTGGNSL
-498 KLGYYGQFVRNHF
+498 KVGYYGQFVRNHF
-511 PNSVVNDTWTSYT
+511 PNAVVNDTWTAYT
-524 FNNGAPLSLTQLAG
+524 FNNGVPLQLTQLAG
-538 PALVNTHL
+538 PALFNTHL
-546 KTHALYLQDQWTHGK
+546 KTHALYAQDQWTLHK
-561 LTLTGAMRYDRSAS
+561 MTVTGAIRYDRSSS
-575 FFPQEQVGPNP
+575 FFPEETVGPNP
-586 FILTPTVFPAQ
+586 FLLTATVFPAQ
-597 DGTKYS
+597 AGTSYN
-603 DITPRIG
+603 DITPRFG

-624 VNVGKYLA
+624 FNIGKYLA

-644 NPLSRIATS
+644 NPLSRISTS
-653 VNRTWTDGNKNFK
+653 VTRTWTDGNKNVK
-666 PDCDLSNPLVQDFRT
+666 PDCDLSNPFAQDLRP
-681 SGGDLCGQINNLN
+681 SGGDFCGQISNLN
-694 FAKPIFSNTY
+694 FAKPVFSNTY
-704 DPAILN
+704 DPNILN

-732 VSVNVG
+732 VSVNIG

-747 LATDNLA
+747 LATDNL
-754 VKASDFSTFSVT
+754 VTKASDYSTFSVT
-766 APADSR
+766 APVDSR
-772 LPGGGGYVVSGLYDV
+772 LPGGGANVISGLYDV
-787 SPTLFGQTNN
+787 NPTLFGQTNN
-797 FITLSDTYGNQTQH
+797 YITLADNYGNQTSH

-838 TTDNCAITAQ
+838 TTDNCAIVAQ
-848 LPETTISATGA
+848 LPELTFTSTGA
-859 RNPYCHVEPPFLTQF
+859 LNPYCHQQPPFLTQF

-887 QVSGTMQSIPGAT
+887 QVSGTMQSIPGAA
-900 LAANFNVPTATAAL
+900 LQANYSVPTATVAQS
-914 TLGRPLAGQAAFA
+914 LGRPLAGSAAFA
-927 SVNLVTPG
+927 TLSLVTPG

-947 RAGKVLRFGHTRLQL
+947 RATKVLRFSRTRVQVGI
-962 SADLYNALNSSAIQT
+962 DLYNALNSSAIQQF
-977 YNQTF
+977 NQTF
-982 NATSWLTPTL
+982 IAGGNWLTPTL